1 VSQGSHHTF
10 RLLRL
15 QIPKVFQNA
24 LRQVYCSML
33 FGPRVFSH
41 GCVSLA
47 LEPEK
52 RGTTP
57 SNTRIQ
63 ADLGPKLCKGALI
76 YFPSSP
82 EFGEY
87 TKRWSTAAEGDILVV
102 VVPSCDS
109 DVATTV
115 SP

>member
-1 VSQGSHHTF
+1 MRSVRYIVLCFLGLVYSVT
-10 RLLRL
+10 
-15 QIPKVFQNA
+15 A
-24 LRQVYCSML
+24 L
-33 FGPRVFSH
+33 
-41 GCVSLA
+41 SLA